1 VQVPSIVFGANSG
14 GFDGLEPDVIE
25 ANDYILNRIAAV
37 LNKFDT
43 YKVTVE
49 GHTNPVEQNEARK
62 RAEQAADLKL
72 SAQRAQT
79 VVDYLTQLGVDGSR
93 LSAIGVGSSRTLVPY
108 AGPDGQP
115 NRDNWWKNRR
125 VEFLLVK

>member
-1 VQVPSIVFGANSG
+1 
-14 GFDGLEPDVIE
+14 
-25 ANDYILNRIAAV
+25 V

-49 GHTNPVEQNEARK
+49 GHTNPIAQTEAEKRREQET
-62 RAEQAADLKL
+62 DLRL

-79 VVDYLTQLGVDGSR
+79 VVDYLVDLGVDRNR
-93 LSAIGVGSSRTLVPY
+93 LTPIGVGGSRVVAPY

-115 NRDNWWKNRR
+115 NRANWWKNRR